1 MSTEE
6 KKNKLVGIKATVIM
20 SRTLYIEV
28 PEDSTENEI
37 LEKAQKE
44 ILLPHNALYM
54 ADNALKKTG
63 LKVSGLDLKD
73 WEVDKAE
80 YNILDK

>member
-1 MSTEE
+1 
-6 KKNKLVGIKATVIM
+6 
-20 SRTLYIEV
+20 
-28 PEDSTENEI
+28 
-37 LEKAQKE
+37 
-44 ILLPHNALYM
+44 M
-54 ADNALKKTG
+54 AGNALKKTG